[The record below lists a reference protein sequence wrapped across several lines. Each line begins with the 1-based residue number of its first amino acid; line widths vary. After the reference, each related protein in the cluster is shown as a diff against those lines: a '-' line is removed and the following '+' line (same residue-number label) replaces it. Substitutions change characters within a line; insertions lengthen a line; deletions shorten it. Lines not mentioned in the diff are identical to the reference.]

1 MLSVEITKEC
11 PLKCPGCYAYNPEHL
26 GGEVTLRGLSEYRG
40 EELIRRFMGLV
51 DEHRPMH
58 ISIVGGEP
66 LMRRRELDTILPMLA
81 ERGIFTL
88 LVTSAVA
95 RVPVEW
101 MAIPRLRV
109 TVSVDGLPEHHDIRR
124 KPATYERIL
133 RNIVGCNVNIHLT
146 VTRVM
151 LQSKGY
157 LDEYFWFWDARPE
170 VDRIWMSTYTPQVGE
185 QNAEVLTRNDRENL
199 FAWMPSWQQ
208 HYPKLLLRNTM
219 IEAFLSPP
227 KDPDGCVF
235 SSMSVNY
242 SADLKTRVEPCILGG
257 NPDCERCGCAASIGM
272 HALEFAKLA
281 GPLKAGHLVKGSMMV
296 GMAVNKVRRSMDP
309 LRWNKKK
316 KKFLSGDLVQIGSS

>member
-40 EELIRRFMGLV
+40 EELVRRFMGLV

-109 TVSVDGLPEHHDIRR
+109 TVSV
-124 KPATYERIL
+124 
-133 RNIVGCNVNIHLT
+133 
-146 VTRVM
+146 
-151 LQSKGY
+151 
-157 LDEYFWFWDARPE
+157 
-170 VDRIWMSTYTPQVGE
+170 
-185 QNAEVLTRNDRENL
+185 
-199 FAWMPSWQQ
+199 
-208 HYPKLLLRNTM
+208 
-219 IEAFLSPP
+219 
-227 KDPDGCVF
+227 
-235 SSMSVNY
+235 
-242 SADLKTRVEPCILGG
+242 
-257 NPDCERCGCAASIGM
+257 
-272 HALEFAKLA
+272 
-281 GPLKAGHLVKGSMMV
+281 
-296 GMAVNKVRRSMDP
+296 
-309 LRWNKKK
+309 
-316 KKFLSGDLVQIGSS
+316 